1 MSERSRP
8 PRPEGGDRGRR
19 SGGSARPRQEGPR
32 AGQGAAGRRGATDR
46 SRAEAVGAGEE
57 EPLPVAEV
65 LPPEVL
71 DELRETV
78 RAEQVRSVQQALAR
92 AVVALADED
101 PESAVRSA
109 REAKRLA
116 PRSAAVREALGLGLY
131 QSGAY
136 REARTELA
144 AAQRFSGTH
153 DLSAVLA
160 DIERGLGRPERAVEL
175 FESVDRSGIGQDAA
189 AELLLVAAAA
199 YGDLGRPA
207 AGAAL
212 IRRHGEWPA
221 QLREHHL
228 RLAYVQG
235 TLAQQAGDA
244 AGARKAFERVVAAD
258 PEFHD
263 AAERLDQ
270 LTRGNPADP
279 A

>member
-1 MSERSRP
+1 
-8 PRPEGGDRGRR
+8 
-19 SGGSARPRQEGPR
+19 
-32 AGQGAAGRRGATDR
+32 
-46 SRAEAVGAGEE
+46 VGAGEE